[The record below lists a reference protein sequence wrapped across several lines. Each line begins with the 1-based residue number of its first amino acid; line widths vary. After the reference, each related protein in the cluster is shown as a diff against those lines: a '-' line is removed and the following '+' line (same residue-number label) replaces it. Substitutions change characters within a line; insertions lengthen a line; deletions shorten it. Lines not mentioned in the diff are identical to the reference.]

1 MTFLDSERRAI
12 PPASKSGAWQNIGLR
27 RHHEKNISHR
37 TNQSRC
43 AAQPHWKAK
52 RFRSKSLDALLDK
65 YLQYLAV
72 KGFSENT
79 LRVRRVHMEMFLAWC
94 RRASITAPGQVT
106 RTVLECYQRYL
117 FHYRKR
123 DGQPLA
129 VASQHSR
136 LAPLKVWFKWLTHR
150 KYVSDDPAS
159 ELELPR
165 VGYKLPSVL
174 NKEEAEQV
182 LIQPNLEER
191 LGIRDRA
198 LLEFLY
204 STGIRRMELLHLKLY
219 DVDQKHGLVT
229 IREGKGR
236 RDRVVPVGDRA
247 LAWLDRYLSEL
258 RPLLVVKPD
267 DGIVFL
273 TSIGA
278 SFTPNYLSWLARR
291 YVRAA
296 EIGKSGACH
305 IFRHTM
311 ATLMLEGGADIR
323 YIQAMLGHVR
333 LDTTQIYTHVSI
345 RMLKQIHT
353 ATHPAAR
360 LDSLNSVASNTQ
372 HVSSTPTAGWRS
384 ESSEVKPAPEAE

>member
-1 MTFLDSERRAI
+1 
-12 PPASKSGAWQNIGLR
+12 
-27 RHHEKNISHR
+27 
-37 TNQSRC
+37 
-43 AAQPHWKAK
+43 
-52 RFRSKSLDALLDK
+52 
-65 YLQYLAV
+65 
-72 KGFSENT
+72 
-79 LRVRRVHMEMFLAWC
+79 MEMFLTWC
-94 RRASITAPGQVT
+94 RRASITSPGQVT

-150 KYVSDDPAS
+150 NYISDDPAS

-174 NKEEAEQV
+174 NKDEAEQV
-182 LIQPNLEER
+182 IMQPNLEER

-258 RPLLVVKPD
+258 RPLLVTKPD

-345 RMLKQIHT
+345 RMLKQIHS

-360 LDSLNSVASNTQ
+360 LNSLNSVASNTQ
-372 HVSSTPTAGWRS
+372 HVSSIPTAGCRS

>member
-1 MTFLDSERRAI
+1 V
-12 PPASKSGAWQNIGLR
+12 
-27 RHHEKNISHR
+27 
-37 TNQSRC
+37 
-43 AAQPHWKAK
+43 K
-52 RFRSKSLDALLDK
+52 RFFSKPLAALLDE

-72 KGFSENT
+72 KGFTEST
-79 LRVRRVHMEMFLAWC
+79 LRVRRVHMEMFLTWC
-94 RRASITAPGQVT
+94 KMTKISAPGQVT
-106 RTVLECYQRYL
+106 KNSLECYQRYL

-123 DGQPLA
+123 NGQPLA
-129 VASQHSR
+129 VTSQHSR
-136 LAPLKVWFKWLTHR
+136 LAPLKVWFKWLTR
-150 KYVSDDPAS
+150 RNYISDDPAS

-165 VGYKLPSVL
+165 VGYKLPNVM
-174 NKEEAEQV
+174 NKDEAEKI
-182 LIQPNLEER
+182 LNQPKLEER

-198 LLEFLY
+198 VLEFFY

-219 DVDQKHGLVT
+219 DVDQQHGLVT

-247 LAWLDRYLSEL
+247 LAWLDRYLTEL

-267 DGIVFL
+267 DGVVFL

-278 SFTPNYLSWLARR
+278 SFTPNHLSWLTRR

-323 YIQAMLGHVR
+323 YIQAMLGHAR

-345 RMLKQIHT
+345 RMLKQIHST
-353 ATHPAAR
+353 THPAAR
-360 LDSLNSVASNTQ
+360 LDSRKLE
-372 HVSSTPTAGWRS
+372 S
-384 ESSEVKPAPEAE
+384 ENP